1 MSTFALVHGAWLGSW
16 CWERLIPELEPQGHH
31 VIVMDLPVDDSSA
44 TFDDYADIVCA
55 AIRDVRGDDLILVGH
70 SMGGQT
76 VPLVAARRPLR
87 RLVYLCGVPPIPG
100 RPFARQMAHE
110 PEMLN
115 RDYPSGLGAKDA
127 EGRRSWIDQELA
139 HFHVFGDCDE
149 ATASAAFARLRPQ
162 SMEPYKVP
170 CSLPAYPA
178 VDTKYIV
185 CEQDRMVN
193 PPWSRRIAR
202 DWFNAER
209 IELRGGHSPF
219 LSRPVELADFLN
231 RLA

>member
-1 MSTFALVHGAWLGSW
+1 MATFALVHGAWLGPW
-16 CWERLIPELEPQGHH
+16 CWENLVPELEAQGHR
-31 VIVMDLPVDDSSA
+31 VIVMDLPVDDSAA

-55 AIRDVRGDDLILVGH
+55 AIRDVRGDDLVLVGH

-76 VPLVAARRPLR
+76 IPLVAARRPLR
-87 RLVYLCGVPPIPG
+87 CLVYLCGVPPIPG
-100 RPFARQMAHE
+100 RPFAQQMIDE

-115 RDYPSGLGAKDA
+115 RDYPSGLGVKDA
-127 EGRRSWIDQELA
+127 EGRRNWIDQKLA
-139 HFHVFGDCDE
+139 HSHVFGDCDE

-202 DWFNAER
+202 DWLKAE
-209 IELRGGHSPF
+209 IVELPGGHSPF
-219 LSRPVELADFLN
+219 YSRPTDLAAALSG
-231 RLA
+231 LA